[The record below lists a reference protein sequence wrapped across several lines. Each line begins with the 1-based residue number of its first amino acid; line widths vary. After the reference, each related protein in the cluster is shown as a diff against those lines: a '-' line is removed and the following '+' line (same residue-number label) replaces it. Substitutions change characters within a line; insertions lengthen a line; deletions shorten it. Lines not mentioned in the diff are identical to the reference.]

1 MEKQAIMERMIAKH
15 VFFLFLGTSEVF
27 YIKGSHEWKEVKS
40 KGLLL
45 TENPEKGKKKKKSK
59 NSQTSVWSN
68 NELRSNLDFLI

>member
-45 TENPEKGKKKKKSK
+45 TENPEKEKKKAKIVKLQYGLTMS
-59 NSQTSVWSN
+59 SEVT
-68 NELRSNLDFLI
+68 

>member
-1 MEKQAIMERMIAKH
+1 MEKQAIMERMKAKH
-15 VFFLFLGTSEVF
+15 VFFLFLGPSEVF
-27 YIKGSHEWKEVKS
+27 YKKGSHEWKEVKS

-45 TENPEKGKKKKKSK
+45 TENPEKGKKKKSK

>member
-45 TENPEKGKKKKKSK
+45 TENPEKGKKKKKAKIVKLQYGLTMS
-59 NSQTSVWSN
+59 SEVT
-68 NELRSNLDFLI
+68 